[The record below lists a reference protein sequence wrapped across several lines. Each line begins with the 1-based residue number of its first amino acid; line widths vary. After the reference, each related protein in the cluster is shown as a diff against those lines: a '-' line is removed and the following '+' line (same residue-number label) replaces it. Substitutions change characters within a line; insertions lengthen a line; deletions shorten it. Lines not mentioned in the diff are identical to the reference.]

1 VYNYLSL
8 YCVFET
14 KHWPAQE
21 PSEEQHLD
29 TDTRAL
35 EQIQRAARKPTGAGK
50 ENQKTLERSK
60 RKQTGRDA
68 PACIRENQITHTG
81 AKTEE
86 TSGK

>member
-1 VYNYLSL
+1 LKIR
-8 YCVFET
+8 EI

-29 TDTRAL
+29 TDTRGL
-35 EQIQRAARKPTGAGK
+35 EQIQRAARKPTGAGQ
-50 ENQKTLERSK
+50 ENQKTLAQ
-60 RKQTGRDA
+60 QTGRDA
-68 PACIRENQITHTG
+68 PAYSGGNQITHAA